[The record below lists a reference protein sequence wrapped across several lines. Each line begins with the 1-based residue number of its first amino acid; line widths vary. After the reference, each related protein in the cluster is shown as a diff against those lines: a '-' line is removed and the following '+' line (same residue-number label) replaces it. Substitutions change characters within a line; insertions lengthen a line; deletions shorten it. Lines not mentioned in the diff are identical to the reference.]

1 MAKKRL
7 VICKTRRKPK
17 PAGCDQHHIFYQ
29 RKKWERGTLHELR
42 QFDYCRVTIDKN
54 LHELIH
60 SKVLTVPAP
69 RPTSAVKVL
78 AQLKTLE
85 GYDAIGER
93 NTFAFRLNVLIAL
106 FDCIEP
112 ETADALRQQ
121 LDVVR
126 EFYEQPS

>member
-7 VICKTRRKPK
+7 VICKTGRKPK

-29 RKKWERGTLHELR
+29 RKKWERGALHELR

-60 SKVLTVPAP
+60 SRLETVPTP
-69 RPTSAVKVL
+69 RPSTAVKVL
-78 AQLKTLE
+78 AELQTLE

-112 ETADALRQQ
+112 ETTNALRQQ
-121 LDVVR
+121 LDIVC
-126 EFYEQPS
+126 EFYNRPS